1 MLCCARQS
9 HLCPRNAVGILAA
22 LAFLIFIRTAAADT
36 IHFNASGTLISDMTA
51 VDVPTD
57 PVITAAHPIN
67 VGDAWSLTLT
77 YATGGFAGA
86 TLQLSF
92 DGYSFSYDAGAGD
105 TIALF
110 SNTASLPGLTL
121 LQACTSAGCGDNFLN
136 LYFTGVVTSPD
147 TLGTD
152 ASGLA
157 GDKAASPTPFEF
169 LRNFASDGGQTDLQ
183 GSIGSI
189 ASSGGG
195 GGSTVPEPDAVWL
208 WLGALVALTLATA
221 LRRRL
226 KTEN

>member
-1 MLCCARQS
+1 MLRCAHPS
-9 HLCPRNAVGILAA
+9 YLFPRNAVGILAA
-22 LAFLIFIRTAAADT
+22 LAFLIFIRTASADT
-36 IHFNASGTLISDMTA
+36 IHFSVSGTLISDMTA

-57 PVITAAHPIN
+57 PVITAANPIN

-121 LQACTSAGCGDNFLN
+121 LEACTSAGCGDNFLN

-147 TLGTD
+147 TLGAD
-152 ASGLA
+152 AGGLA
-157 GDKAASPTPFEF
+157 GDNAASPTPFEF

-189 ASSGGG
+189 TGSGGG
-195 GGSTVPEPDAVWL
+195 GGTTVPEPGAVWL
-208 WLGALVALTLATA
+208 WLGALGTFILATVW
-221 LRRRL
+221 RRL